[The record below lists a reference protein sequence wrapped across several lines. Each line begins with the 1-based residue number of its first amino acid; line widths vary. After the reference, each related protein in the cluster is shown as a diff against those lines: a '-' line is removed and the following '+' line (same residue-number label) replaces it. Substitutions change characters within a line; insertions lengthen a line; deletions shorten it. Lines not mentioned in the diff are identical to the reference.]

1 MGIEYEIRFQYDN
14 PDQLDALLRQAPYF
28 TDCNEDYRLYNYRD
42 PDNPPT
48 SELNDV
54 PDVHAAIEPYGIYVC
69 DNGGAR
75 EVARQV
81 LDYVQR
87 ATTQTFGSIETTEL

>member
-1 MGIEYEIRFQYDN
+1 MGIEYEIHFHYDD
-14 PDQLDALLRQAPYF
+14 PQQLDTLLRQAPYF
-28 TDCNEDYRLYNYRD
+28 SDSNEDYRLYNYRD
-42 PDNPPT
+42 PHNPPT

-54 PDVHAAIEPYGIYVC
+54 PDVHAAIEPYGIYLC

-81 LDYVQR
+81 LEYVQR
-87 ATTQTFGSIETTEL
+87 TAEQTFGNVQTTEL

>member
-1 MGIEYEIRFQYDN
+1 
-14 PDQLDALLRQAPYF
+14 
-28 TDCNEDYRLYNYRD
+28 
-42 PDNPPT
+42 
-48 SELNDV
+48 
-54 PDVHAAIEPYGIYVC
+54 VHAAIEPYGIYIC

-87 ATTQTFGSIETTEL
+87 AATQTFGSIETTEL

>member
-1 MGIEYEIRFQYDN
+1 MGVEYEIRFHYED
-14 PDQLDALLRQAPYF
+14 PEQLDTLLRQAPYF
-28 TDCNEDYRLYNYRD
+28 SDCNEAYRLYNYRD
-42 PDNPPT
+42 PENPPT

-54 PDVHAAIEPYGIYVC
+54 PDVHAAIEPYGIYIC

-81 LDYVQR
+81 LDHVQR
-87 ATTQTFGSIETTEL
+87 TAAQTFGSIETTEL